1 MLLDSIDLKSLY
13 TVFRFMTEGFQ
24 ERPLSH
30 GGGSPGSLTLIT
42 IQGAGSG
49 CASTNMLHWLPPGPR
64 MRERRFTHLPVR
76 FSREAWA
83 LKTTSRSTMNSS
95 FTSWE
100 SGWSKNLGMRIREA
114 KINLTIDENGRN
126 REWKGCPTDWFSYRN
141 FQQQKVLKNVLTRPN
156 WNWIDLPI
164 LYSRIPI
171 SRLMLISSRYLY
183 RFHAY

>member
-1 MLLDSIDLKSLY
+1 MLSDSIDLKSL
-13 TVFRFMTEGFQ
+13 FRFMTEGFQ
-24 ERPLSH
+24 ERP
-30 GGGSPGSLTLIT
+30 LTLIT

-100 SGWSKNLGMRIREA
+100 SGWWKNLGMRIREA
-114 KINLTIDENGRN
+114 KINLTIDNW
-126 REWKGCPTDWFSYRN
+126 WKWKKSRMKGMSNWLIQLQKFSTAEGFEECPYRSELKLDWSP
-141 FQQQKVLKNVLTRPN
+141 NV
-156 WNWIDLPI
+156 I
-164 LYSRIPI
+164 
-171 SRLMLISSRYLY
+171 
-183 RFHAY
+183 